1 MTEEKREDENFIS
14 EKESKLAKDVL
25 KIIAQSDIRLG
36 ARENIPG
43 ESTLYK
49 DTAKRILA
57 LYLKADIC
65 KGDMEV
71 LRSLMVQATS
81 IAHNITL
88 ATVEFAE
95 NMALEKL
102 WGKHP
107 DEVTLN
113 DIDKMMEVPER
124 LKKENKDK

>member
-1 MTEEKREDENFIS
+1 MTEEKKEDEGAIT

-36 ARENIPG
+36 ARENMAG

-57 LYLKADIC
+57 MYLKADIC

-71 LRSLMVQATS
+71 LRLLMVQAVS

>member
-1 MTEEKREDENFIS
+1 MTEEKKVDENFIS

-36 ARENIPG
+36 ARENITG
-43 ESTLYK
+43 EVTLYK

-57 LYLKADIC
+57 LYLKANIC

-88 ATVEFAE
+88 ANVEFAE
-95 NMALEKL
+95 NMALESL

-113 DIDKMMEVPER
+113 DIDKKMVVPER
-124 LKKENKDK
+124 LKKKNKDK